1 MEFEDKEV
9 IAEKALNFLLD
20 HPELAKEIFDS
31 ELSMPNIP
39 TKTMGGNVVWTT
51 LAEVNGLK
59 LQQNQITHH
68 ARILNADNVRIAWGT
83 VNGMQKA
90 VRRIANISEQLIDEK
105 VISEIEP
112 ELLSIKSML
121 DKGILT
127 QEEFDA
133 QKKRILSKIH

>member
-1 MEFEDKEV
+1 MEFKDKEV

-39 TKTMGGNVVWTT
+39 TRTMGGNVVWTT
-51 LAEVNGLK
+51 LAEVKGLK

-105 VISEIEP
+105 VIHEIEP

-133 QKKRILSKIH
+133 QKKRLLSKIH

>member
-1 MEFEDKEV
+1 MEIEEKEV
-9 IAEKALNFLLD
+9 VVEKALNFLLD
-20 HPELAKEIFDS
+20 HPELAKDIFDS

-51 LAEVNGLK
+51 LAEVKGLK

-90 VRRIANISEQLIDEK
+90 IRRLANISEQLIDEK
-105 VISEIEP
+105 VIAEIEP
-112 ELLSIKSML
+112 ELLSIKNML

-127 QEEFDA
+127 QEEFNA
-133 QKKRILSKIH
+133 QKKRILSKIN

>member
-9 IAEKALNFLLD
+9 FVEKALNFLLE
-20 HPELAKEIFDS
+20 HPELAKEIIDS

-39 TKTMGGNVVWTT
+39 TKTMGGNVMWTT
-51 LAEVNGLK
+51 LAEVKGLK

-68 ARILNADNVRIAWGT
+68 ARILNADNVRVAWGT

-90 VRRIANISEQLIDEK
+90 IRRLANISEHLIDEK
-105 VISEIEP
+105 AISEIEP
-112 ELLSIKSML
+112 ELLSMKSLL

-127 QEEFDA
+127 QEEFDT
-133 QKKRILSKIH
+133 QKRRILSKIN

>member
-9 IAEKALNFLLD
+9 FVEKALNFLLE

-39 TKTMGGNVVWTT
+39 TKTMGGNAMWTT
-51 LAEVNGLK
+51 LAEVKGLK

-68 ARILNADNVRIAWGT
+68 ARILNADNVRVAWGT

-90 VRRIANISEQLIDEK
+90 IRRLANISEQLIDEK
-105 VISEIEP
+105 AISEIEP
-112 ELLSIKSML
+112 ELLSMKSLL

-127 QEEFDA
+127 QEEFDT
-133 QKKRILSKIH
+133 QKRRILSKIN

>member
-9 IAEKALNFLLD
+9 FVEKALNFLLE

-39 TKTMGGNVVWTT
+39 TKTMGGNVMWTT
-51 LAEVNGLK
+51 LAEVKGLK

-68 ARILNADNVRIAWGT
+68 ARILNADNVRVAWGT

-90 VRRIANISEQLIDEK
+90 IRRLANISEQLIDEK
-105 VISEIEP
+105 AISEVEP
-112 ELLSIKSML
+112 ELLSMKSLL

-127 QEEFDA
+127 QEEFDT
-133 QKKRILSKIH
+133 QKRRILSKIN

>member
-9 IAEKALNFLLD
+9 FVEKALNFLLE

-39 TKTMGGNVVWTT
+39 TKTMGGNVMWTT
-51 LAEVNGLK
+51 LAEVKGLK

-68 ARILNADNVRIAWGT
+68 ARILNADNVRVAWGT

-90 VRRIANISEQLIDEK
+90 IRRLANISEQLIDEK
-105 VISEIEP
+105 ALSEIEP
-112 ELLSIKSML
+112 ELLSMKSLL

-127 QEEFDA
+127 QEEFDT
-133 QKKRILSKIH
+133 QKRRILSKIN

>member
-9 IAEKALNFLLD
+9 FVEKALNFLLE

-39 TKTMGGNVVWTT
+39 TKTMGGNVMWTT
-51 LAEVNGLK
+51 LAEVKGLK

-68 ARILNADNVRIAWGT
+68 ARILNADNVRVAWGT

-90 VRRIANISEQLIDEK
+90 IRRLANISEQLIDEK
-105 VISEIEP
+105 AISEIEP
-112 ELLSIKSML
+112 ELLSMKSLL

-127 QEEFDA
+127 QEEFDT
-133 QKKRILSKIH
+133 QKRRILSKIN

>member
-9 IAEKALNFLLD
+9 FVEKALNFLLE

-39 TKTMGGNVVWTT
+39 TKTMGGNVMWTT
-51 LAEVNGLK
+51 LAEVKGLK

-68 ARILNADNVRIAWGT
+68 VRILNADNVRVAWGT

-90 VRRIANISEQLIDEK
+90 IRRLANISEQLIDEK
-105 VISEIEP
+105 AISEVEP
-112 ELLSIKSML
+112 ELLSMKNLL

-127 QEEFDA
+127 QEEFDT
-133 QKKRILSKIH
+133 QKRRILSKIN